1 MVSLGLRGYTVTLF
15 ENCLICIAVTRNFFA
30 MLLRICAHDVRLAVV
45 PVAVASGG
53 MLREF
58 MIIILILIIVII
70 TFSYQIKCFYN
81 FL

>member
-1 MVSLGLRGYTVTLF
+1 MHCCDSQLF
-15 ENCLICIAVTRNFFA
+15 CHVAA
-30 MLLRICAHDVRLAVV
+30 ARICAHDVRLAVV

-81 FL
+81 FLQFHSALCSDVSSS